1 MPFKFYCRNC
11 NQKLEAPKELYGVE
25 IECPQCST
33 TLKVPDPEIMIEKQ
47 AEDLSKVSMACPVC
61 AFSALKMPSGSYGTA
76 ECPGC
81 GSKIPLL
88 KNTESDD
95 SELPVLNEYYITR
108 RLGVGGAGSVYEA
121 RQVKLNNRSVA
132 IKILSEEM
140 SSSWDI
146 STEIAALVRLSHPY
160 IVRIFDVTHTDAI
173 KGLVMELVTAP
184 HCEPLSLR
192 DVMTANNGTL
202 SLEAAVKTAQTIC
215 NALDYAHRQNVLHLD
230 LKPEN
235 ILVDHLGMLRIMD
248 FGIARLHEPPPPVTK
263 PVKIRIK
270 TLSDSD
276 IYGTPGYIAPER
288 YDLAVK
294 AAPSMDVFSL
304 GAILY
309 EMLTGEVPGG
319 RFQLPSE
326 INPQM
331 PKILDAVIESS
342 LSFHAAKRYQTM
354 AEMGEALS
362 NALKIIRAG
371 GSQTGKHQ
379 HIDPPRV
386 GDDTMRIRRPDLSV
400 SNGMELSLDNDKVPA
415 SRHKKFGAVTYMLI
429 GMLCAFVMVMV
440 SIALVKPS
448 GDEAET
454 SAAPPRPPV
463 ANHLATPPATP
474 AENITPDITEK
485 TLTAKEIYDNY
496 LKLYWGNAT
505 GRDPE
510 RAFAMLKQAADMKHP
525 PAINRLAEMFFYE
538 ESGFKDDA
546 QALKLFTEAA
556 ELNDP
561 QAIYNLGECSFYGLC
576 GVKQDYAQAVKYY
589 IIASDLGS
597 REATFALGRCY
608 RDGKG
613 VTASTTRALLLF
625 RQAAAQEYAPAR
637 EIIASLEPQ
646 STTK

>member
-11 NQKLEAPKELYGVE
+11 NQKLEAPKELYGAE
-25 IECPQCST
+25 IDCPQCAAS
-33 TLKVPDPEIMIEKQ
+33 LKVPDPEIMIEKQ
-47 AEDLSKVSMACPVC
+47 PEDLSKISMACPVC
-61 AFSALKMPSGSYGTA
+61 AFPALKMPSGSYGTA

-88 KNTESDD
+88 KNTDVD
-95 SELPVLNEYYITR
+95 NSELPVLEEYYITR

-132 IKILSEEM
+132 IKILSEEL

-146 STEIAALVRLSHPY
+146 STEISALVRLSHPY

-184 HCEPLSLR
+184 HCAPLSLR
-192 DVMTANNGTL
+192 DIMTANNGTL
-202 SLEAAVKTAQTIC
+202 PVEAAVKTAQTIC

-248 FGIARLHEPPPPVTK
+248 FGIARLHEPPPATK

-288 YDLAVK
+288 YDLSVK

-362 NALKIIRAG
+362 NTLKIIRAG
-371 GSQTGKHQ
+371 GSQTSKHQ

-400 SNGMELSLDNDKVPA
+400 SNGVELSLDNGKVPEPKH
-415 SRHKKFGAVTYMLI
+415 RRFGAVTYILI
-429 GMLCAFVMVMV
+429 GMLCAFIMVMA
-440 SIALVKPS
+440 SISLIKPS
-448 GDEAET
+448 GEE
-454 SAAPPRPPV
+454 SEISPAPPRPLIT
-463 ANHLATPPATP
+463 NQITTPPA
-474 AENITPDITEK
+474 ESITQNTAKK
-485 TLTAKEIYDNY
+485 TLTAEEIYNNY
-496 LKLYWGNAT
+496 LNLYWGNAA
-505 GRDPE
+505 GRDAE

-538 ESGFKDDA
+538 ESGFKDDI

-556 ELNDP
+556 KLNDP
-561 QAIYNLGECSFYGLC
+561 RAIYNLGECSFYGLC
-576 GVKQDYAQAVKYY
+576 GAKQDYAQAVKYY
-589 IIASDLGS
+589 IAASDMGS
-597 REATFALGRCY
+597 PEATFALGRCY

-613 VTASTTRALLLF
+613 VTANATRALLLF

-637 EIIASLEPQ
+637 EIIASLEPP
-646 STTK
+646 STVK